1 MYLAY
6 LIYIGDGVVDFN
18 EVWSEA
24 QSLFYYVCLQLK
36 LL

>member
-18 EVWSEA
+18 VVFAELKTSWNKFI
-24 QSLFYYVCLQLK
+24 SLLPFK
-36 LL
+36 